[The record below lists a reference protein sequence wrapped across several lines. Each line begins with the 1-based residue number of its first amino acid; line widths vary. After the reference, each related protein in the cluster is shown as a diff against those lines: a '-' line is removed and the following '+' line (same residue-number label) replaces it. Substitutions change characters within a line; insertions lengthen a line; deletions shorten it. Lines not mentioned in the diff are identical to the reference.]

1 MPERLSCQDGPAR
14 GGCHVAYA
22 GEVRAGKGV
31 GDLIEAVLRL
41 NRSGHAVR
49 LTICGDGPDRDALQG
64 RVAGEPGAPITFLVQ
79 FQESCCV
86 RRSSC
91 SQP

>member
-1 MPERLSCQDGPAR
+1 MVYP
-14 GGCHVAYA
+14 
-22 GEVRAGKGV
+22 GEVRHGKGV

-64 RVAGEPGAPITFLVQ
+64 ASGSSLAPDHLPGQSVQRAGPAPDAGGD
-79 FQESCCV
+79 SCV
-86 RRSSC
+86 R
-91 SQP
+91 PDPEGIV